1 MISVIYRIANGIES
15 KKIPTKMPCI
25 QIKFCVRTTQDPIG
39 NLRAKKDRHVGFFF
53 LSTPGSFTI
62 SVMSASMLA
71 VWAMVVVLIESLVES
86 IDCFCVIE
94 Y

>member
-53 LSTPGSFTI
+53 TI